1 MLITFVQGTRPPAAV
16 SMQSTANFLDSQG
29 MRPSLDWQQLSAK
42 LDVAQVQLLQARTEM
57 NISMKCKESQQ
68 HAQASYQASGSADF
82 SMVVCVG

>member
-16 SMQSTANFLDSQG
+16 SMQSTANFSDSQR

-57 NISMKCKESQQ
+57 NISMKCKKSQQ
-68 HAQASYQASGSADF
+68 HAQASYQASGSTDF
-82 SMVVCVG
+82 SMVLCVG